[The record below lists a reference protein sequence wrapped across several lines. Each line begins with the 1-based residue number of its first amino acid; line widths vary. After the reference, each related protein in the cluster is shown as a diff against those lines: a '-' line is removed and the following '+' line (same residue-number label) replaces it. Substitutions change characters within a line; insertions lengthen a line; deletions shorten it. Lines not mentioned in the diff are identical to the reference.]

1 MTHTLERHTHCVNE
15 LCCICGNISITKKK
29 KKNNNRYLQGN
40 VYTDITITIL
50 TQTQS
55 LTNNKNVIERAVKIQ
70 PSLKDLN
77 SAFSTVHCAI
87 SHTEPIEPS
96 SVTKMEAEIDKN
108 MSTYRKMF
116 PFKTIPKQHIL
127 EKHCSP
133 HTQKKKRVA
142 LGLMG
147 EKGTEN
153 SHQMISS
160 IERDRAQGMRN
171 GVGKLNHIL
180 TAHLLQVA
188 PSLRN

>member
-1 MTHTLERHTHCVNE
+1 MH
-15 LCCICGNISITKKK
+15 
-29 KKNNNRYLQGN
+29 
-40 VYTDITITIL
+40 
-50 TQTQS
+50 
-55 LTNNKNVIERAVKIQ
+55 
-70 PSLKDLN
+70 
-77 SAFSTVHCAI
+77 FSTVHCAI
-87 SHTEPIEPS
+87 SHTEPTEPS

-108 MSTYRKMF
+108 MLIHRKMF
-116 PFKTIPKQHIL
+116 PFKTILKQHIL

-133 HTQKKKRVA
+133 HIKKRVA

-160 IERDRAQGMRN
+160 IERGRAQGIRN
-171 GVGKLNHIL
+171 VVAKLHHIL